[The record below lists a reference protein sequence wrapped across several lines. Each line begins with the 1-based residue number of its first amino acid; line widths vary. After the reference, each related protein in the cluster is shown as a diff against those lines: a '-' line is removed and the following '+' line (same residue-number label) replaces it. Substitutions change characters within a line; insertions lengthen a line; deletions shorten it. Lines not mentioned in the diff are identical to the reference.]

1 MIQSENTDANN
12 PPLTVPWIIVS
23 VCTGVISFSI
33 AFVRLP
39 IHSGQSVL
47 GPATWIDRY
56 AEVMTHPITIII
68 EVIWL
73 CAAFAKKLRGWW
85 LLLFAGILGVF
96 LGELTRKLLAF

>member
-1 MIQSENTDANN
+1 MIESENAGTNN
-12 PPLTVPWIIVS
+12 PRLTVPWIIVS
-23 VCTGVISFSI
+23 LCTGVIGFSI

-56 AEVMTHPITIII
+56 AEVMTHPIMIII

-73 CAAFAKKLRGWW
+73 CAALSLIHISEPTRRTTISYAVFCLKKKKN
-85 LLLFAGILGVF
+85 I
-96 LGELTRKLLAF
+96 

>member
-1 MIQSENTDANN
+1 MIESENTGTSK
-12 PPLTVPWIIVS
+12 PPLTVPWIVVS
-23 VCTGVISFSI
+23 VCTGVIGFSI

-85 LLLFAGILGVF
+85 LLLFTGILGGL
-96 LGELTRKLLAF
+96 LGQLTRKLLAF